1 MAADAKQQVSMNDA
15 GRRNILM
22 AKQKVRATRHNG
34 VKEKMVFLRRDT
46 MTDHL
51 MLILLNIL
59 IQVEVS

>member
-1 MAADAKQQVSMNDA
+1 MA
-15 GRRNILM
+15 
-22 AKQKVRATRHNG
+22 
-34 VKEKMVFLRRDT
+34 VKEKMEFLRLGT